1 MNEDPERQIA
11 ENDGGNPDA
20 GVETLIDL
28 LTGEPVRS
36 TPKNRLMQ
44 KVLRQLIET
53 YGFDRSVIRT
63 GYRPAVN
70 GRRPASV
77 DIVIFRS
84 DEEPRDETVERVI
97 VCQPQK
103 PREKLRGPQEATTD
117 LQKLRDKLD
126 LLPGCRMGMW
136 TNGHEEFFVRVD
148 ETPFETRYI
157 DIGAWPAPGER
168 TEDVLREGGA
178 TQVGADPDDLE
189 AALGRCHQYLTRNL
203 TLGADAFKPLGAL
216 LLAKLYDETQ
226 PEERR
231 GFWIRGEEPYE
242 PDGQNAIHQRV
253 SACFEDARAWKPDV
267 LLHGWDL
274 GYLNAAQMAPLVT
287 ELARYSLADSL
298 PRSRTIAFRSGARS
312 TMDGRD
318 GRYPTPLNVA
328 EMAVAMLAPTPDER
342 VFDGSCGT
350 GTFLAMTAAHMFE
363 RFLMDAGAAPE
374 TAKRE
379 QLQAAQSRTA
389 HWAAEHVFGCD
400 MNPALV
406 VAARLNVLLT
416 AGHPGNIFRIDARTF
431 PDGAL
436 DDQERARASVPDG
449 SMDIVL
455 TNPWFSTK
463 ETIGDE
469 AILDRFDLGHVWNRN
484 EDGHFVNTGALK
496 IGGVPP
502 EVLFLERA
510 WRWARP
516 GTGRIAILLP
526 DGLLG
531 NPGDEYV
538 RWWILRHCEV
548 LASVD
553 LPVDPFKVTLKDY
566 RLTPALPSLLVLR
579 RRSDEELRHV
589 KHPDYWVFM
598 AVVDRARVDARGK
611 LLFERS
617 PDGEELIFDD
627 EVVERVRIGGD
638 IRTQIV
644 RRRQRHV
651 DDELPTVAERYR
663 VFVDGGRR
671 GP

>member
-1 MNEDPERQIA
+1 
-11 ENDGGNPDA
+11 
-20 GVETLIDL
+20 
-28 LTGEPVRS
+28 
-36 TPKNRLMQ
+36 
-44 KVLRQLIET
+44 
-53 YGFDRSVIRT
+53 
-63 GYRPAVN
+63 
-70 GRRPASV
+70 
-77 DIVIFRS
+77 
-84 DEEPRDETVERVI
+84 
-97 VCQPQK
+97 
-103 PREKLRGPQEATTD
+103 
-117 LQKLRDKLD
+117 
-126 LLPGCRMGMW
+126 MW
-136 TNGHEEFFVRVD
+136 TSGHEEFFVRVE
-148 ETPFETRYI
+148 ETNRFQTRYI

-203 TLGADAFKPLGAL
+203 TLGTDAFKPLGAL

-226 PEERR
+226 PEAQRR
-231 GFWIRGEEPYE
+231 FWIRGEEPYE
-242 PDGQNAIHQRV
+242 ADGQDAIRQRV
-253 SACFEDARAWKPDV
+253 AGCFKDASALRPDV

-298 PRSRTIAFRSGARS
+298 PRSRTTAFRSGARS

-328 EMAVAMLAPTPDER
+328 EMAVAMLAPSPEER

-363 RFLMDAGAAPE
+363 RFLTEEGATPD
-374 TAKRE
+374 TATRE
-379 QLQAAQSRTA
+379 QLQAAQVRTA
-389 HWAAEHVFGCD
+389 HWATGHVFGCD

-431 PDGAL
+431 PDGVL
-436 DDQERARASVPDG
+436 EDQVRARASAPDG

-455 TNPWFSTK
+455 TNPWFSTR
-463 ETIGDE
+463 ETINDE

-496 IGGVPP
+496 LGGVPP

-510 WRWARP
+510 WRWAKP

-579 RRSDEELRHV
+579 RRSDGELRHV
-589 KHPDYWVFM
+589 EHPDYWVFM
-598 AVVDRARVDARGK
+598 AVVDRAGVDARGN
-611 LLFERS
+611 LLFERA
-617 PDGEELIFDD
+617 PDGEELIFND

-638 IRTQIV
+638 IRAQTV
-644 RRRQRHV
+644 RRRKRHV
-651 DDELPTVAERYR
+651 DDELPAVAERNR
-663 VFVDGGRR
+663 AFVDGGRQ